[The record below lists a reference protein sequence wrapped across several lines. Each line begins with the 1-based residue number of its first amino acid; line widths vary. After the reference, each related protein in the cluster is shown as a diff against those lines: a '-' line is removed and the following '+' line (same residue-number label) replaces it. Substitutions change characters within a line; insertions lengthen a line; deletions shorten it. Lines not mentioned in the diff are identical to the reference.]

1 MIKMFN
7 HVLVLT
13 LLAVTA
19 LSAAAQAVD
28 VAPQAYDPLQLLQSL
43 DDYPHAERVAYSD
56 EQVIDHVV
64 ALGAINKVRGV
75 WQFRESERLSGR
87 LIRYTW
93 QIIDGFTSREVMQ
106 ELIGRL
112 EQGAEVELLFACQ
125 GRACG
130 KSAQWA
136 NRVFLQR
143 ILYGREDLQAD
154 GRRVLRGGSFVGSQR
169 SVRCAFRSWD
179 LPGNCDGNVGF
190 RVVVAP
196 DPVGSFDPVQDML

>member
-75 WQFRESERLSGR
+75 CQFRESERLSGR

-143 ILYGREDLQAD
+143 ILYGREDLQAYSVFGMGPE
-154 GRRVLRGGSFVGSQR
+154 GRDRAVIYSAARTADRQYLHVELLLGLE
-169 SVRCAFRSWD
+169 AD
-179 LPGNCDGNVGF
+179 
-190 RVVVAP
+190 
-196 DPVGSFDPVQDML
+196 